1 MVGRRVV
8 VVMVILL
15 LSGVVTALL
24 APSGVRRRL
33 GTPGVTASPATA
45 ERPAAGARLSSGRV
59 VRASVRVSAR
69 RPPVVRARLGDL
81 VELSVALGG
90 PSTVALGEDRVESG
104 DQDTPARF
112 DFIAD
117 RAGAYGIRRLDDDRT
132 VARLV
137 VASRRR

>member
-1 MVGRRVV
+1 MLGRRVLLLLAV
-8 VVMVILL
+8 LL

-33 GTPGVTASPATA
+33 GTPGVTTSPVAA
-45 ERPAAGARLSSGRV
+45 ERPAAAPRLSSGRV
-59 VRASVRVSAR
+59 VRASVRVNAR

-81 VELSVALGG
+81 VELSVALGR

-112 DFIAD
+112 DFIAG
-117 RAGAYGIRRLDDDRT
+117 RAGAYGILRLDDERT

-137 VASRRR
+137 VSGRGR